1 MRVVRERILRLSQAI
16 KDLGLEPILKME
28 EDDPQYL
35 SIAKLRESIGP
46 GNALVLS
53 MLTALVSYRL
63 TMKGER
69 WWACFSEYFSSKI
82 FEKPSDILENLLKFL
97 DRCEG
102 ARVQR
107 DAKRRRI
114 SKVWKGCQSFIK
126 EFLAKPEL
134 FIKRYK
140 DFLYCESRSLN
151 QRPNMKTLVFSIKM
165 GYYALRPEILSR
177 KSRIEV
183 DIPVD
188 TRVACITYS
197 SGIIEAESFRSIL
210 KKPDDAIN
218 AWREI
223 SHNSGIPLINL
234 DALLWRVGDIPKNK
248 DLTMARREV
257 YMFLRKYVD
266 DKKAQRF
273 SIELVAK
280 ECK

>member
-1 MRVVRERILRLSQAI
+1 MRIVRERVLRLSQAI

-35 SIAKLRESIGP
+35 SVFKLRESIGP

-69 WWACFSEYFSSKI
+69 WWACFSEYFSSKS
-82 FEKPSDILENLLKFL
+82 FEKPYDVLENLLKFL
-97 DRCEG
+97 DYCEG
-102 ARVQR
+102 ARIQR
-107 DAKRRRI
+107 DAKKRRI
-114 SKVWKGCQSFIK
+114 LKVWKGCQSFIK
-126 EFLAKPEL
+126 ELLAKPEL

-140 DFLYCESRSLN
+140 DFLYCESKSLN

-165 GYYALRPEILSR
+165 GYYVLRSEILHK
-177 KSRIEV
+177 KSQIEI

-197 SGIIEAESFRSIL
+197 SGIVEAEDFRSIL
-210 KKPDDAIN
+210 KKPDGAIN
-218 AWREI
+218 AWREV
-223 SHNSGIPLINL
+223 SLSSGIPLINL
-234 DALLWRVGDIPKNK
+234 DALLWRIGDMPKNK
-248 DLTMARREV
+248 DLTAARREI
-257 YMFLRKYVD
+257 YTFLRKYVE
-266 DKKAQRF
+266 DKKAQRV
-273 SIELVAK
+273 SIELVVK